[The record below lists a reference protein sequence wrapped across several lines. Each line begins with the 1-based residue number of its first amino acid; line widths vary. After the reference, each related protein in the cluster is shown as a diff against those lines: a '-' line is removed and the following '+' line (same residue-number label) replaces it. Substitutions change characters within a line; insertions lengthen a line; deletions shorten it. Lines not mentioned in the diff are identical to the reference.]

1 MSFLKRKDALF
12 SIVNYDN
19 LFSFTTHSSLFV
31 CLLAKQCMCQLIVQK
46 ILVVGTLGIQNVNF
60 FLWFWR

>member
-31 CLLAKQCMCQLIVQK
+31 CLLDKQCMCHLIVQK

-60 FLWFWR
+60 FL